1 MLRRL
6 LLLAALLL
14 APGLAAGG
22 DGAPSDR
29 IQLVPATSSQVLDAV
44 RASGARVAIV
54 NVWASWCIPCR
65 QEFPDLVRLYRAYKD
80 RGVTLILVS
89 GDFAGDSGAA
99 KEFLAEQGVDFRTFL
114 KAQKDQEFIDGFD
127 PAWTGA
133 LPATFVYDRS
143 GSRRH
148 SFLTPVDYASLERE
162 VNALLAQKD

>member
-6 LLLAALLL
+6 LLLAALL
-14 APGLAAGG
+14 ATPGAI
-22 DGAPSDR
+22 PVER
-29 IQLVPATSSQVLDAV
+29 IELTPATSQQVLESV
-44 RASGARVAIV
+44 RAAGARVAIV

-80 RGVTLILVS
+80 RGVTLLLVS
-89 GDFAGDSGAA
+89 GDFASDTSAA

-114 KAQKDQEFIDGFD
+114 KAQKDELFIDGFD

-143 GSRRH
+143 ATRRH
-148 SFLTPVDYASLERE
+148 SFLAPVTYAALERE
-162 VNALLAQKD
+162 VKTLLEQKD